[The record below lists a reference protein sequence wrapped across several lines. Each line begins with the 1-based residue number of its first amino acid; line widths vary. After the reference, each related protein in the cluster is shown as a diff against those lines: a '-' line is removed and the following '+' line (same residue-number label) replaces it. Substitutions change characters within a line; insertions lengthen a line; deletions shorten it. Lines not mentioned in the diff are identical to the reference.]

1 MVANDVFSGE
11 MELDFPGALTL
22 ALALPTLWAV
32 AKSVNRIREGRR
44 PTPVQ
49 REDKTFW
56 EVRCVVVGL
65 ASVALSQL
73 VETTDALLS
82 RPART
87 HARRSPRQNGR
98 GCAVGWSAA
107 GRAECRLALWR
118 RRAAGVG
125 ATATAR
131 TSETSAGDGGAGG
144 SGVSE

>member
-87 HARRSPRQNGR
+87 HARTHADRLVRTGE
-98 GCAVGWSAA
+98 AA
-107 GRAECRLALWR
+107 P
-118 RRAAGVG
+118 
-125 ATATAR
+125 
-131 TSETSAGDGGAGG
+131 SGGAPPGAQ
-144 SGVSE
+144 SAD